1 MVRRRRRTESVEE
14 LIDAGNVQ
22 TRESEMLTK
31 KSDLANVHLLVM
43 KEKEE
48 LQRATE
54 KGDWL
59 QALERQG
66 EVVRLEQE
74 LRKKQRDKK
83 ITPTPFTPQEVS
95 IVTVYQCEI
104 CGERCSRI
112 NKMKQHI
119 QVDHKGILDELG
131 EPANHFYCTLGD

>member
-1 MVRRRRRTESVEE
+1 MEE

-31 KSDLANVHLLVM
+31 KSDLANVHSLVM

-54 KGDWL
+54 IGDWL

-74 LRKKQRDKK
+74 LRMIQRDKD
-83 ITPTPFTPQEVS
+83 ITLTPFTLQ
-95 IVTVYQCEI
+95 EI
-104 CGERCSRI
+104 CGERYLKI

-119 QVDHKGILDELG
+119 RVDHRGILDELG
-131 EPANHFYCTLGD
+131 EPANHFYCTFGD